1 MTGTI
6 SRLTGDRAAAYRA
19 ITRYLPRLRARVG
32 LTVFVLGTVLIPA
45 PPASAAAG
53 DLDPTFGGDGIVL
66 TDMGT
71 GLDVGLGLAI
81 QDDDK
86 SVVVGVVGAD
96 RKDVRFGVARY
107 GLGGSL
113 DATFGGGD
121 GMVVTNFTPGD
132 DEATAV
138 AIQADGKIVV
148 AGLAGPRIAIARYTT
163 SGGLDP
169 TFGGDGKVTT
179 DLTPKVDYAWAVA
192 IQEADDKIVVGGFA
206 AGAGGRF
213 AVARY
218 DPDGTLDATFG
229 GGDGWVATNFTP
241 TYDYIDD
248 ITIQADGKIVAAGVA
263 NYYSRTGGA
272 ALARYEADGTLD
284 AGFSGDGKI
293 LANVGPGFDGT
304 YAVALQ
310 PADQKIVAAGETG
323 KRFVVLRYDTAG
335 MPDATFNGDGK
346 AITNF
351 TPGSDYA
358 DEVLVEGDGDIVAAG
373 ATDYFGR
380 DGRFALVR
388 YGTNGALDPSFSG
401 DGRAM
406 TNISRRTD
414 RATGLGVQSDGKLVV
429 AGYARYPVDSR
440 FALVRYLGA

>member
-1 MTGTI
+1 L
-6 SRLTGDRAAAYRA
+6 S
-19 ITRYLPRLRARVG
+19 LRARVALVLFG
-32 LTVFVLGTVLIPA
+32 LSFAVLSTFP
-45 PPASAAAG
+45 AAAAGG
-53 DLDPTFGGDGIVL
+53 DLDPGFGGDGIVT
-66 TDMGT
+66 TDMGKSM
-71 GLDVGLGLAI
+71 DIGLGIAI
-81 QDDDK
+81 QGDDK
-86 SVVVGVVGAD
+86 AVVVGAVGAD

-107 GLGGSL
+107 DLDGSL

-148 AGLAGPRIAIARYTT
+148 AGFAGPRIGIARYTT

-192 IQEADDKIVVGGFA
+192 IQESDDKIVVGGFA

-218 DPDGTLDATFG
+218 DTGGTLDATFG

-241 TYDYIDD
+241 KYDYIDD
-248 ITIQADGKIVAAGVA
+248 LAIQADGKIVATGVA
-263 NYYSRTGGA
+263 NYFSRTGGV
-272 ALARYEADGTLD
+272 ALARYDANGTLD
-284 AGFSGDGKI
+284 PGFNGDWKI
-293 LANVGPGFDGT
+293 LANLGPGFDGT
-304 YAVALQ
+304 YAVAVQ
-310 PADQKIVAAGETG
+310 PGDQKIVAAGETG
-323 KRFVVLRYDTAG
+323 RRFVVLRYDTAG
-335 MPDATFNGDGK
+335 APDATFNGDGK

-358 DEVLVEGDGDIVAAG
+358 DEVLVQGDGNIVAAG

-380 DGRFALVR
+380 NGRFALVR
-388 YGTNGALDPSFSG
+388 YGANGVLDSSFSG
-401 DGRAM
+401 DGKVM
-406 TNISRRTD
+406 TNISKRTD
-414 RATGLGVQSDGKLVV
+414 RATGLGIQSDGKLV
-429 AGYARYPVDSR
+429 AGGYARFPTDSR